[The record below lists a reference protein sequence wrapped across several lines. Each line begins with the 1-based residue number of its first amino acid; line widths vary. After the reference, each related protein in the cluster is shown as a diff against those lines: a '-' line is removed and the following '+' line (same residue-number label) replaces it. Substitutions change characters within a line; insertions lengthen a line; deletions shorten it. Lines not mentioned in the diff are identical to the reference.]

1 MITNREI
8 FTSALNRINVIAG
21 TSARIG
27 KDKQGWFI
35 VDDTEDKTTTFKLFT
50 DCRLTAREMYS
61 YLHGVEET
69 LTWCRVK
76 NGGNKQ

>member
-1 MITNREI
+1 MITNREL
-8 FTSALNRINVIAG
+8 FASALNRINAIAG
-21 TSARIG
+21 TQGRID

-50 DCRLTAREMYS
+50 EHHFPTKEMYS

-69 LTWCRVK
+69 LTWCRIK
-76 NGGNKQ
+76 MKD